1 MMNKTFSTRALTL
14 MAMLG
19 GLSAVLML
27 FEVPLPFAPAY
38 MKFDLSDLPALFAA
52 FFLGPLSGG
61 IVCLIKIA
69 IKLILQGTS
78 TAFVGEFMNLL
89 CSLAFVLPAGLVY
102 KYRHTKKSAALGML
116 SAASFASIF
125 AVFANLYIALPM
137 YVSLYGISMDTILAM
152 TRAVNPMVQDM
163 TSFLIFC
170 ILPFNLIK
178 YTIVSSLTYALY
190 KRTSN
195 ALHRLLDKEGIP
207 QTVK

>member
-1 MMNKTFSTRALTL
+1 
-14 MAMLG
+14 
-19 GLSAVLML
+19 
-27 FEVPLPFAPAY
+27 
-38 MKFDLSDLPALFAA
+38 
-52 FFLGPLSGG
+52 
-61 IVCLIKIA
+61 
-69 IKLILQGTS
+69 
-78 TAFVGEFMNLL
+78 MNLL

>member
-1 MMNKTFSTRALTL
+1 
-14 MAMLG
+14 
-19 GLSAVLML
+19 
-27 FEVPLPFAPAY
+27 
-38 MKFDLSDLPALFAA
+38 
-52 FFLGPLSGG
+52 
-61 IVCLIKIA
+61 
-69 IKLILQGTS
+69 
-78 TAFVGEFMNLL
+78 
-89 CSLAFVLPAGLVY
+89 
-102 KYRHTKKSAALGML
+102 
-116 SAASFASIF
+116 
-125 AVFANLYIALPM
+125 
-137 YVSLYGISMDTILAM
+137 MDTILAM